1 MPVILPPSPGDDVH
15 VLAPPNSR
23 LRGQVTDHA
32 AEALTVEL
40 DRAILRRPFRFAAGH
55 EVDLEWLDVL
65 GVVHVSARVA
75 EAREEPQPTLE
86 LELLGAVQP
95 VERRE
100 HTRHSVELKVWAWSL
115 GEPTRRLMGKTV
127 DLSSGGALLW
137 LPELWTAVA
146 RIELTIELP
155 GWRLHASAAVR
166 SRREPGLVGVGFERV
181 GDEEQARLAEF
192 LRQLR

>member
-23 LRGQVTDHA
+23 LRGRVTGHA
-32 AEALTVEL
+32 VEALTVEL
-40 DRAILRRPFRFAAGH
+40 ERALLRRPFRFAAGH

-100 HTRHSVELKVWAWSL
+100 HTRHPVELHVWAWSL
-115 GEPTRRLMGKTV
+115 GEPSRRLMGKTV

-137 LPELWTAVA
+137 LPELWTGVA
-146 RIELTIELP
+146 RIELTIDLP

-181 GDEEQARLAEF
+181 GDEEQARLAGF